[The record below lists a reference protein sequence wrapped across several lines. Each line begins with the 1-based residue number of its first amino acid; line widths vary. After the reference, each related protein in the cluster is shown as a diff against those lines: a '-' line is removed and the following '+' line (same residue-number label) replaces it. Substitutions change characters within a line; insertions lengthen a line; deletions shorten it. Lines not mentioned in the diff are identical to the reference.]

1 MGDYFQKNF
10 RKCLLGTVDA
20 LLRGEE
26 LSPTTQENCAVA
38 AREAKKAAAEG
49 ASAFEAP
56 PPKLLLKRRPPRVKA
71 NILYRN
77 DIFLKKNYNPQ
88 ELHEKVEKFLESLS
102 PKQRD
107 ELMKQLQ
114 KSSGAKK
121 FLEAPKD

>member
-1 MGDYFQKNF
+1 MGDYFQKTF

-26 LSPTTQENCAVA
+26 PSPTTQENCAVA
-38 AREAKKAAAEG
+38 AREAKKVAAEG

-56 PPKLLLKRRPPRVKA
+56 PRKLLLKRRPPRA
-71 NILYRN
+71 YPNIFHRN
-77 DIFLKKNYNPQ
+77 EMLLKKNHSPQ
-88 ELHEKVEKFLESLS
+88 ELREKIQKILESLS

-121 FLEAPKD
+121 FLEAPKH